1 MPVTLAFDATHQ
13 FVSQLPKGF
22 QACGYDTG
30 PGVAWTAADWAAHP
44 GAVHIDQDPGAS
56 DFTSDILDCE
66 SGAVP
71 VGSMEIPN
79 WAKRTTEN
87 FAAVTRPGQRRP
99 GIYCSASNV
108 TANVNALVA
117 GGIKG
122 GIGLWVADWDLS
134 QAQAIAD
141 VLSGAGPFPLIG
153 MQFTDDGEFDSDVF
167 SSAWLADVSH
177 RAPPSGWAYGP
188 VRALEV
194 VSVGPSSVKVSFS
207 APSVTV
213 PPGIPDATG
222 IGSYELAVTFEGSA
236 ADLPLYPRFRAKGA
250 NPQVEQVGSLP
261 AASELTIWVRALST
275 DPGNAHAGIWAT
287 ANFETKG

>member
-1 MPVTLAFDATHQ
+1 
-13 FVSQLPKGF
+13 
-22 QACGYDTG
+22 
-30 PGVAWTAADWAAHP
+30 
-44 GAVHIDQDPGAS
+44 
-56 DFTSDILDCE
+56 
-66 SGAVP
+66 
-71 VGSMEIPN
+71 
-79 WAKRTTEN
+79 
-87 FAAVTRPGQRRP
+87 
-99 GIYCSASNV
+99 
-108 TANVNALVA
+108 
-117 GGIKG
+117 
-122 GIGLWVADWDLS
+122 
-134 QAQAIAD
+134 
-141 VLSGAGPFPLIG
+141 
-153 MQFTDDGEFDSDVF
+153 
-167 SSAWLADVSH
+167 
-177 RAPPSGWAYGP
+177 
-188 VRALEV
+188 V